1 MEDAQGKQ
9 SRRNIRRALIGLV
22 GAAITACGGL
32 GGAAL
37 SAGLTLYRI
46 EREMQ
51 QVALPAPNSEHT
63 LRIDTQRIAINAGQV
78 QRFDPN
84 AYYVAP
90 DTGFVLAR
98 PRAGWGPIEE
108 MTYADLFSEEGS
120 ALSPL
125 VPACPG

>member
-46 EREMQ
+46 EREI
-51 QVALPAPNSEHT
+51 QVSGVQISWTTNSRTIDKDFHRKDAKNAKLFNLLCIAFHAPS
-63 LRIDTQRIAINAGQV
+63 RFKIA
-78 QRFDPN
+78 R
-84 AYYVAP
+84 
-90 DTGFVLAR
+90 
-98 PRAGWGPIEE
+98 
-108 MTYADLFSEEGS
+108 
-120 ALSPL
+120 L